1 MQDGPTLKLTPV
13 KNKSNSTPFKRTMKT
28 THLNRLLTAL
38 IAGTALLAT
47 LSSHAATPLDDTV
60 NFTNSFDNA
69 ASVTSWIYWYG
80 NGSNN
85 NAMTWD
91 ATMDAGNNPNSGSL
105 LFETTFPSSDQLAWF
120 GTFGNRWA
128 YDTEFRHDA
137 TKYTNIVMDIHVD
150 PSSAISQAGT
160 FGDLQIGFYD
170 GPNQIGSQTI
180 PASATNGWAH
190 IVQPIDPSTPSI
202 SSVSGIAFRIQ
213 TYNNFANPIGHV
225 KFWIDNLKMIVSPVK
240 IPPPT
245 LGRSFNKAT
254 QGLNMLS
261 TAANGNE
268 FQRTSILYNNHFGV
282 GWLGSPDSVTY
293 SLTITNFP
301 SGIYTNYQG
310 HIFITTGNTPPSF
323 ETSPDYSETN
333 VVFFDVHQNF
343 DGTGTAYF
351 RYKVN
356 EENQNSNM
364 FGLEYIG
371 LASAGTL
378 TNVHASTVL
387 GTWGITFSQDT
398 NVTIF
403 GPGGASTSFT
413 FRPVAAANFVEPLNV
428 LFGGQPNRQSDANP
442 LVNIGQDVVIS
453 AVGITNGSTTV
464 LSDNFMADST
474 LDTTSFTR
482 LAGDVNTVQLVPAD
496 SAFWIRWSLPDVGFG
511 LQTTTNIVDPSSWT
525 TITGPSAGGQSLNNY
540 TTTGSRFTLVPRSA
554 LGSPNADY
562 FRLIDESFKKLQV
575 LLPGETAAPGTATGK
590 TGTPT
595 SVSAGATIQVVVN
608 AVNSQWFVINT
619 VTDTVHITS
628 TDTGAFI
635 DPDAAL
641 LQGSQVFNVTFSAPG
656 TYTVTASDL
665 TDATKSA
672 GTSASIVVTP

>member
-1 MQDGPTLKLTPV
+1 
-13 KNKSNSTPFKRTMKT
+13 MKT
-28 THLNRLLTAL
+28 KYLNRLFTALTA
-38 IAGTALLAT
+38 GTLLVTAT
-47 LSSHAATPLDDTV
+47 ASRGATPLDDTV
-60 NFTNSFDNA
+60 NYTNSFDNA
-69 ASVTSWIYWYG
+69 ASVTSWLYWYG

-91 ATMDAGNNPNSGSL
+91 STMDAATNASSGSL
-105 LFETTFPSSDQLAWF
+105 LFETVFPSGNQLAWF
-120 GTFGNRWA
+120 GTFGNRWG

-150 PSSAISQAGT
+150 PSSVLSLAGT

-180 PASATNGWAH
+180 PASATNGWVH

-213 TYNNFANPIGHV
+213 SYNNFANPIGYV

-240 IPPPT
+240 IPPPKLT
-245 LGRSFNKAT
+245 GAFTKAI

-268 FQRTSILYNNHFGV
+268 FQRTSILLNNHFGV
-282 GWLGSPDSVTY
+282 GWVGSPDPVTY
-293 SLTITNFP
+293 SMTITNFP
-301 SGIYTNYQG
+301 SSVYTNYQA
-310 HIFITTGNTPPSF
+310 HIFVTTGNTPPSF

-333 VVFFDVHQNF
+333 VIFFDVHQNV

-356 EENQNSNM
+356 EENQNSNL

-378 TNVHASTVL
+378 TNVTASTVL

-403 GPGGASTSFT
+403 GPGGVSRTFT
-413 FRPVAAANFVEPLNV
+413 MRSDAVTNFVEPLNV
-428 LFGGQPNRQSDANP
+428 LFGGQPNRQSEANP
-442 LVNIGQDVVIS
+442 LANIGQDVVIS
-453 AVGITNGSTTV
+453 AVGLTNGPSTV
-464 LSDNFMADST
+464 LSDNFMADSI
-474 LDTTSFTR
+474 LDTTTTWTR
-482 LAGDVNTVQLVPAD
+482 LAGDVNSVQLVPAG

-511 LQTTTNIVDPSSWT
+511 LQTTTNLLNPNSWT
-525 TITGPSAGGQSLNNY
+525 TLTGPDAATPPLNNY
-540 TTTGSRFTLVPRSA
+540 TATGSRFTLIPNSA
-554 LGSPNADY
+554 LGSLDHTY
-562 FRLIDESFKKLQV
+562 FRLIDESYKKLQV
-575 LLPGETAAPGTATGK
+575 LLPGENSAPGTATGK

-595 SVSAGATIQVVVN
+595 SVAVGTPVTVTVN
-608 AVNSQWFVINT
+608 AVNDQWFVLTT
-619 VTDTVHITS
+619 VNDTVHITS
-628 TDTGAFI
+628 SDAGAAI
-635 DPDAAL
+635 DPDLAMT
-641 LQGSQVFNVTFSAPG
+641 QGSQLFNVTFSAPG
-656 TYTVTASDL
+656 TYTVTASDV
-665 TDATKSA
+665 TDANKSA